1 MNRLIFIKFLE
12 DKGIVPRD
20 LLRRTYEDYKKSN
33 VLINYYD
40 AYLKPLFYEV
50 LNTPEDERKEN
61 IRTNPYY
68 KDIPYLNGGLFRS
81 NNVPNELSFTIKDN
95 EIIGE
100 VINFLE
106 RYKFTLST
114 SEGSEEVELNPDI
127 LGYVYEKL
135 INILAEKGQKGLGAY
150 YTPDEITSYIAK
162 NTIEPIVVERFK
174 EIIKNWKINDI
185 NFSTLDEILNEDSKI
200 AENKHILRA
209 FLDELDKIRIL
220 DPAVGSG
227 HFLISALK
235 ELLQIKKRI
244 YYLLRE
250 EMDIYKEKLG
260 IILNNLYGVDIDD
273 IAVEIAKL
281 RLWLALIENLDVE
294 ALKRG
299 EVLLPNIE
307 YNVRCGNSLV
317 GWIDE
322 NLKQLSIS
330 YLCDNVRIM
339 CVLEGLII
347 NAHNSE
353 ERKKLKKAK
362 ELLEKRD
369 GYVLDNY
376 VEAYHLLYEVY
387 RTSHGLKA
395 NLLKEL
401 LDEIRD
407 SIYESVTPAYFAEIY
422 QNGNNK
428 KNNGKKSK
436 KNRPRVEEFEKLKP
450 FHWKIDF
457 GWIIKEEGFDVIIGN
472 PPYGNLLSPTEKEIM
487 KRRDTPEFDIFVT
500 FIVHS
505 SKLLKNEGYLG
516 FIIPS
521 SFGTGVR
528 YSNLRKE
535 LFTKMCLKKLIY
547 LPFDVFSGAYV
558 DNCIIILHK
567 KPPKSEDLVLI
578 YAFPKKTK
586 KISFEFKND
595 LFIEYSKY

>member
-1 MNRLIFIKFLE
+1 M
-12 DKGIVPRD
+12 
-20 LLRRTYEDYKKSN
+20 
-33 VLINYYD
+33 
-40 AYLKPLFYEV
+40 
-50 LNTPEDERKEN
+50 
-61 IRTNPYY
+61 
-68 KDIPYLNGGLFRS
+68 
-81 NNVPNELSFTIKDN
+81 
-95 EIIGE
+95 
-100 VINFLE
+100 
-106 RYKFTLST
+106 
-114 SEGSEEVELNPDI
+114 
-127 LGYVYEKL
+127 
-135 INILAEKGQKGLGAY
+135 AEKGQKGLGAY

-362 ELLEKRD
+362 ELLEKEMD
-369 GYVLDNY
+369 MY
-376 VEAYHLLYEVY
+376 
-387 RTSHGLKA
+387 
-395 NLLKEL
+395 
-401 LDEIRD
+401 
-407 SIYESVTPAYFAEIY
+407 
-422 QNGNNK
+422 
-428 KNNGKKSK
+428 
-436 KNRPRVEEFEKLKP
+436 
-450 FHWKIDF
+450 
-457 GWIIKEEGFDVIIGN
+457 
-472 PPYGNLLSPTEKEIM
+472 
-487 KRRDTPEFDIFVT
+487 
-500 FIVHS
+500 
-505 SKLLKNEGYLG
+505 
-516 FIIPS
+516 
-521 SFGTGVR
+521 
-528 YSNLRKE
+528 
-535 LFTKMCLKKLIY
+535 
-547 LPFDVFSGAYV
+547 
-558 DNCIIILHK
+558 
-567 KPPKSEDLVLI
+567 
-578 YAFPKKTK
+578 
-586 KISFEFKND
+586 
-595 LFIEYSKY
+595 